1 MKYTEEELPYENI
14 LKLFNIVSSEKLP
27 GRDQGIWELLLQTQA
42 YFKIDNV
49 KIRLTH
55 KKATFT
61 KDVSLWK
68 TLCCSGTK
76 NLINNGKLALITKS
90 NMLKVI
96 DACYLEQFP

>member
-1 MKYTEEELPYENI
+1 MKYTEGELPYENI

-55 KKATFT
+55 KK
-61 KDVSLWK
+61 
-68 TLCCSGTK
+68 G
-76 NLINNGKLALITKS
+76 NLFCECEFVEDFGL
-90 NMLKVI
+90 
-96 DACYLEQFP
+96 